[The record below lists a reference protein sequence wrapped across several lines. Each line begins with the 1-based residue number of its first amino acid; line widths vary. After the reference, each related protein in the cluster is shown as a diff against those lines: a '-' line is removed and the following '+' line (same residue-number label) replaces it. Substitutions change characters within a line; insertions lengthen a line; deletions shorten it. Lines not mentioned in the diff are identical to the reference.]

1 MSNALFQ
8 ARWAEVTKLRGEEII
23 AEALINRQVG
33 AAMNAEDESVIPPD
47 AVDLTAQARGSKG
60 IDRCAPDTKDYWDC
74 FAAQN
79 IRQYCKLIVEPT
91 SVTALENEVT
101 HSALNVDFRGE
112 KLKSTVFV
120 ILEADNLSEN
130 ALRPLDRKP
139 MPDQAVIQKLLQGV
153 LKSRGSM
160 MNEESTLCI
169 APSDQDILIL
179 CDGGRDTLKSALHGA

>member
-23 AEALINRQVG
+23 ADALINRQVG
-33 AAMNAEDESVIPPD
+33 AALNAEDESVIPPD

-79 IRQYCKLIVEPT
+79 IRQYCKLIVEPP

-120 ILEADNLSEN
+120 ILEADN
-130 ALRPLDRKP
+130 
-139 MPDQAVIQKLLQGV
+139 V
-153 LKSRGSM
+153 
-160 MNEESTLCI
+160 
-169 APSDQDILIL
+169 
-179 CDGGRDTLKSALHGA
+179 